1 MDTITHVGHHI
12 YQLHRWKEQKR
23 YLWFRFRCWW
33 HKKTINKY
41 LKFFEANPLRAQL
54 PMSCPALIE
63 QVTRS
68 FFYHNSTLD
77 ERIALVERHIEILEA
92 KCTPDTVQQIY
103 VNNKPVI
110 IWTDNYEDK
119 PLTLELH
126 FGAGQRK
133 EGCLSL
139 NLIYENRPLYQ
150 IMFWLGGATETPS
163 VYIGALQGIA
173 NGEDLIKNLTKAYFG
188 YRTKNLIFYGLRA
201 FAREL
206 GCDAI
211 YAVTN
216 EGYYAMNGIRVDRKL
231 KTDFAKFW
239 AECEGEPAEDKRFY
253 KIPIAEHRKSMEE
266 LKPSKRAQHR
276 RRFEKL
282 DAMDA
287 QIHTEMQKVL
297 N

>member
-1 MDTITHVGHHI
+1 MDTITYVGHHI

-23 YLWFRFRCWW
+23 YLWFQFRCWW
-33 HKKTINKY
+33 YKKTINKY
-41 LKFFEANPLRAQL
+41 LEFFQANPLRAQL
-54 PMSCPALIE
+54 PMFCPALIE

-77 ERIALVERHIEILEA
+77 ERIALVKRHIEILEA
-92 KCTPDTVQQIY
+92 KCTPETIQQIY
-103 VNNKPVI
+103 MDNKPVT
-110 IWTDNYEDK
+110 IWTDNYDNK
-119 PLTLELH
+119 PLTLELY
-126 FGAGQRK
+126 FDAGQRK

-139 NLIYENRPLYQ
+139 NLVYENRPLYQ
-150 IMFWLGGATETPS
+150 IMFWLGGTTETPS

-173 NGEDLIKNLTKAYFG
+173 NGENLIKNLTKAYFG

-201 FAREL
+201 FAREF
-206 GCDAI
+206 GCDTI

-239 AECEGEPAEDKRFY
+239 AECEGEPATDKRFY

-282 DAMDA
+282 DAMDT
-287 QIHTEMQKVL
+287 QIHNEMQKVL